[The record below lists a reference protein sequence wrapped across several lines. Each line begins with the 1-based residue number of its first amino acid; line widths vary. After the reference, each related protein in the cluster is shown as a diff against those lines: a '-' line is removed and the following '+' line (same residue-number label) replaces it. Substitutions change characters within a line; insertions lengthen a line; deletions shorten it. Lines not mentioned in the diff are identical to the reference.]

1 MREAGKAHQ
10 SVKLRRLGVHQ
21 HLAREASSELRYAD
35 AAGLSDYLVV
45 IGKPQHRGRCEYFHG
60 IGVGEGYLLGVH
72 ACCVLQHA
80 DHGGVIVPQLVQLQ
94 EV

>member
-1 MREAGKAHQ
+1 MKKEDLTVLAILAEAVG
-10 SVKLRRLGVHQ
+10 VLLGI
-21 HLAREASSELRYAD
+21 LY
-35 AAGLSDYLVV
+35 
-45 IGKPQHRGRCEYFHG
+45 